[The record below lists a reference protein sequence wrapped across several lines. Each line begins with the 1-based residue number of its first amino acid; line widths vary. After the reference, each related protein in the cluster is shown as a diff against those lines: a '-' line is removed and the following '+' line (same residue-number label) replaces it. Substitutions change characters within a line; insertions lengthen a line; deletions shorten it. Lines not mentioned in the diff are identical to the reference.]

1 LICVEPTIVGMGAG
15 VGQDRSAVRP
25 DPHPCPTI
33 TYSGPAIA
41 TALVLDV
48 GSSWTKAA
56 LSHPDGLTR
65 LDAFPTPGA
74 GWQACLSDLL
84 TRAGRV
90 DHVAVSSVAPAA
102 TRVLRRLAAQA
113 APVGGIRFVTAAS
126 AALAI
131 DYRPVDAL
139 GADRVADAVAAVA
152 GWGAPVVVADV
163 GTAITCDVVD
173 AAGRFVGGAIAPG
186 PVTAYRGLVERLPRL
201 AVDCEPFPAA
211 ADPPSTGTSTADCVR
226 AGVLRGAAALVDG
239 LVRGHQRL
247 VGPCPVVV
255 TGGLGPLLA
264 RLGET
269 ATAVDPD
276 LTLRGID
283 LVCRAA
289 DTHDAPAA

>member
-1 LICVEPTIVGMGAG
+1 MIHGEPTIVGMGAG
-15 VGQDRSAVRP
+15 VGQDLSAVRP
-25 DPHPCPTI
+25 DPHPGPTAA
-33 TYSGPAIA
+33 TG

-56 LSHPDGLTR
+56 ISHAGGITR
-65 LDAFPTPGA
+65 LDTFPTPGA
-74 GWQACLSDLL
+74 RWRARLSDLL
-84 TRAGRV
+84 ARTGRV

-102 TRVLRRLAAQA
+102 TRALRRLAAQA
-113 APVGGIRFVTAAS
+113 TPAGGIRFVTAGS
-126 AALAI
+126 APLAI
-131 DYRPVDAL
+131 DYRPVDDL
-139 GADRVADAVAAVA
+139 GADRIADAVAAVA

-173 AAGRFVGGAIAPG
+173 AGGRFVGGAIAPG

-201 AVDCEPFPAA
+201 TLDGEPFPTA
-211 ADPPSTGTSTADCVR
+211 ADPPLAGTSTGDCVR
-226 AGVLRGAAALVDG
+226 TGVLRGAAALVDG

-247 VGPCPVVV
+247 VGPCPVVI
-255 TGGLGPLLA
+255 TGGLGPLVA

-276 LTLRGID
+276 LTLRGIH

-289 DTHDAPAA
+289 EAHGAPAA